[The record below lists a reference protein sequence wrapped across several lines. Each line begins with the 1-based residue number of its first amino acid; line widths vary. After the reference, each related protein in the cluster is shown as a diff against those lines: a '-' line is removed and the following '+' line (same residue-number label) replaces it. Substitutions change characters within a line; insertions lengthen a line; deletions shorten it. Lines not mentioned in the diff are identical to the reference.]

1 MVNLDQAQK
10 NVRNAQ
16 DQLDQALKELEKA
29 KKPKT
34 VEFVATFGGDFSAGQ
49 YINQRCIATDEAW
62 PKLPDGPCKVTVR
75 PLGGPEPV
83 VFKACVA
90 QDPYWPV
97 TDDKGTVTVSGFG
110 LAHLIGKV
118 CRVTVEWVDE

>member
-75 PLGGPEPV
+75 PLGGAEP
-83 VFKACVA
+83 FT
-90 QDPYWPV
+90 Y
-97 TDDKGTVTVSGFG
+97 TGTLDRAPNIEEYAGLLRDLFSRGFY
-110 LAHLIGKV
+110 IGQSVK
-118 CRVTVEWVDE
+118 VTVEPA